1 MEKKRV
7 YLVVRFQRQMPS
19 ELLTHTSAVTDEMFV
34 LLVVITSRHL
44 VSRRLGWVVVDIGLR
59 KMLLAGIN
67 QDV

>member
-7 YLVVRFQRQMPS
+7 YLVVRLQRQMLS
-19 ELLTHTSAVTDEMFV
+19 ELLTHTSAVADEMFV

-44 VSRRLGWVVVDIGLR
+44 VSGRLGWVVVDIGLR

>member
-7 YLVVRFQRQMPS
+7 YLVVRLQRQMLS
-19 ELLTHTSAVTDEMFV
+19 ELLTHTSAVADEMFV
-34 LLVVITSRHL
+34 LLAIITSRHL
-44 VSRRLGWVVVDIGLR
+44 VSGRLGWVVVDIGLR

>member
-7 YLVVRFQRQMPS
+7 CLVVRLQRQMLS
-19 ELLTHTSAVTDEMFV
+19 ELLTHTSAVADEMFV

-44 VSRRLGWVVVDIGLR
+44 VSGRLGWVVVDIGLR